1 MNTGKTIFI
10 SIITAAITSAAVT
23 VLLAFFTTGRPF
35 PGSDVEV
42 PSVVGL
48 RRDQARILL
57 ESRSLFLI
65 IASEREDAKVEAGHV
80 IQQNPMEGSRVKKG
94 ASVQVDLSTGFS
106 KVQVPGIVGLT
117 LDEAVRVLTTAGL
130 KQGTVT
136 RQPSDSVPADHVMT
150 SLPLSGET
158 ASPGAAVDMAVSSGK
173 ELSLV
178 PDFVGKSL
186 KVAKEELAKAGFQ
199 LGKVSTTYDED
210 RRGGLVLKQEPAA
223 RAMAEKGAAIDLVVN
238 ESD

>member
-1 MNTGKTIFI
+1 MYTGKTIFI

-23 VLLAFFTTGRPF
+23 VLLGYYTTGRPF
-35 PGSDVEV
+35 PGSDVEI

-48 RRDQARILL
+48 RPDQARMLL
-57 ESRSLFLI
+57 EGRSLFLLI
-65 IASEREDAKVEAGHV
+65 SSQREDPKVEAGHI

-94 ASVQVDLSTGFS
+94 ANVQVDISTGSS

-130 KQGTVT
+130 KQGAVT
-136 RQPSDSVPADHVMT
+136 RQASDSVPADHVMT
-150 SLPLSGET
+150 SLPLAGES
-158 ASPGAAVDMAVSSGK
+158 ASRGGAVDMVVSSGK

-178 PDFVGKSL
+178 PDLVGKNV
-186 KVAKEELAKAGFQ
+186 KVAKDELTKAGFQ
-199 LGKVSTTYDED
+199 LGKVSTTYDEN
-210 RRGGLVLKQEPAA
+210 RRGGLVLKHEPAA
-223 RAMAEKGAAIDLVVN
+223 GAMAEKGAAVDLVVN

>member
-1 MNTGKTIFI
+1 MNTGKTIFV

-23 VLLAFFTTGRPF
+23 VLLVYFATGRPF
-35 PGSDVEV
+35 PGTDVEV

-48 RRDQARILL
+48 RTDQARMLL
-57 ESRSLFLI
+57 EGRSLFLLI
-65 IASEREDAKVEAGHV
+65 SSQREDPKVEAGHI

-94 ASVQVDLSTGFS
+94 ANVQVDLSVGFS

-117 LDEAVRVLTTAGL
+117 LDEAVRVLTTASL

-136 RQPSDSVPADHVMT
+136 RQASDSVPADHVMT
-150 SLPLSGET
+150 SLPLAGET
-158 ASPGAAVDMAVSSGK
+158 ASRGAAVDMVVSSGK

-178 PDFVGKSL
+178 PDLVGKNL
-186 KVAKEELAKAGFQ
+186 KVAKEELTKDGFQ
-199 LGKVSTTYDED
+199 LGKVSTTYDEN

-223 RAMAEKGAAIDLVVN
+223 RAMAEKGAAVDLIVN